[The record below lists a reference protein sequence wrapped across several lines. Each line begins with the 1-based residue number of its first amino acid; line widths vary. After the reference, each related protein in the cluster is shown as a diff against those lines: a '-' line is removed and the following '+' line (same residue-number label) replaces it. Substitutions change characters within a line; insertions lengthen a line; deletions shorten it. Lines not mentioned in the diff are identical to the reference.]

1 MTQQLSDELSK
12 NRAAYFDMLAD
23 VGMTKH
29 LGSLAATDDLVKGC
43 RINADSLVL
52 DVGCGVGLTPCY
64 LARTYGCDVTG
75 VDITPKM
82 IGTART
88 EARRRGVAD
97 ATRWAIAD
105 AQALPFASGS
115 FDAVLVESVSVFLDD
130 MAQGFR
136 EYARVIKPGGYVGVT
151 ESTWLAEPNQDTDAF
166 YTAIGGTAK
175 TKEAWLGLM
184 TQAGLVDVTGYARS
198 VDLRV
203 EARGRLKRFGAGGLA
218 RIMVRAIRT
227 IVGSK
232 SARRVYKDALDAA
245 PDGVFKLM
253 GYGVFVG
260 RKSSPSG

>member
-1 MTQQLSDELSK
+1 
-12 NRAAYFDMLAD
+12 
-23 VGMTKH
+23 MTKH

-82 IGTART
+82 IGTARA

-97 ATRWAIAD
+97 TTRWAIAD
-105 AQALPFASGS
+105 AQALPFAAGS

-130 MAQGFR
+130 IAQGFR
-136 EYARVIKPGGYVGVT
+136 EYARVIRPGGYVGVT
-151 ESTWLAEPNQDTDAF
+151 ESTWLPEPNQDTAAF
-166 YTAIGGTAK
+166 YTTIGGTAK
-175 TKEAWLGLM
+175 TKEASLSLM
-184 TQAGLVDVTGYARS
+184 TQAGLTDVTGYARS
-198 VDLRV
+198 VDFRM
-203 EARGRLKRFGAGGLA
+203 EARGRLKRFGAGGFA

-227 IVGSK
+227 IMGSR
-232 SARRVYKDALDAA
+232 SARSVYKDALGAA
-245 PDGVFKLM
+245 PDAVLKLM

-260 RKSSPSG
+260 RKPSPSV

>member
-1 MTQQLSDELSK
+1 
-12 NRAAYFDMLAD
+12 MLGD
-23 VGMTKH
+23 LGMTKH

-82 IGTART
+82 IGTARA

-97 ATRWAIAD
+97 TTRWAIAD
-105 AQALPFASGS
+105 AQALPFAAGS

-130 MAQGFR
+130 IAQGFR
-136 EYARVIKPGGYVGVT
+136 EYARVIRPGGYVGVT
-151 ESTWLAEPNQDTDAF
+151 ESTWLPEPNQDTAAF
-166 YTAIGGTAK
+166 YTTIGGTAK
-175 TKEAWLGLM
+175 TKEAWLSLM
-184 TQAGLVDVTGYARS
+184 TQAGLTDVTGYARS
-198 VDLRV
+198 VDFRM
-203 EARGRLKRFGAGGLA
+203 EARGRLKRFGAGGFA

-227 IVGSK
+227 IMGSR
-232 SARRVYKDALDAA
+232 SARSVYKDALGAA
-245 PDGVFKLM
+245 PDAVLKLM

-260 RKSSPSG
+260 RKPSPSV